1 MSERNIQLTQ
11 KQQDLLL
18 RGLRYVRSSIAL
30 DARDW
35 SPEVEA
41 ERQGQYDEIAR
52 VEALLNGA
60 KIVETATV

>member
-1 MSERNIQLTQ
+1 MSDRNIQLTK

-35 SPEVEA
+35 SPEVET
-41 ERQGQYDEIAR
+41 ERQEQYDEIAR

-60 KIVETATV
+60 KIVEAATV